1 MGRDRHPWPTDGI
14 TKRQMD
20 KQIDRLDR
28 LVEHR
33 REQHVALKKRVAK
46 LEELLRVFV
55 PPHEK

>member
-1 MGRDRHPWPTDGI
+1 MAKAQHPWPTDGV

-20 KQIDRLDR
+20 KQIDRLER
-28 LVEHR
+28 LIEHR
-33 REQHVALKKRVAK
+33 REQHVAVKRRVSR